1 MNEPWPVAATSEAAA
16 PESFPDP
23 PPAPQLRAFLD
34 RYAPLAPAPLCP
46 EVQVFQARSLVEV
59 WEAAEALAEA
69 PLPSPFWAYPWAAG
83 QALARVLLD
92 RPAWVRGGR
101 VLDLGAGGGVS
112 ALAAGAAGA
121 AAVVANDVDPWAL
134 AVTRLAAGH
143 QGSAVELRAGDLTGG
158 EGAALDGWDVV
169 LAGDL
174 CYERRHAGRQR
185 AALQR
190 AADAGAL
197 VLAADAGRAFFQTE
211 GLEEVARFRLAVPR
225 DLEGVD
231 ERTPRVF
238 RVLPGALPTAPP

>member
-1 MNEPWPVAATSEAAA
+1 VAPAD
-16 PESFPDP
+16 ESAGADAFPPPPPDP
-23 PPAPQLRAFLD
+23 DLFAFLQ
-34 RYAPLAPAPLCP
+34 RHAPPGPAALCP
-46 EVQVFQARSLVEV
+46 EVTVFQARSLVEV
-59 WEAAEALAEA
+59 WEAAERLAAA

-112 ALAAGAAGA
+112 ALAAAAAGA

-134 AVTRLAAGH
+134 AVTRLAADL
-143 QGSAVELRAGDLTGG
+143 QGADVALLAGDLTGG
-158 EGAALDGWDVV
+158 GAGAMAGWDVV

-174 CYERRHAGRQR
+174 CYERRVAGRQR
-185 AALQR
+185 RALQH

-197 VLAADAGRAFFQTE
+197 VLVADAGRAFFDPT
-211 GLEEVARFRLAVPR
+211 GLEEVAHFELQVPP

-231 ERTPRVF
+231 ERVPRVY
-238 RVLPGALPTAPP
+238 RVRPTAAP